1 MRHNYSPYTRFC
13 AKLRRQSL
21 LRQLPKN
28 HPILVDF
35 SNNDYLGLSQ
45 HPLLAQAAI
54 EAAKNGGVGSKASR
68 LITVEQHNLRALEQ
82 SIAAKKQTQDALVF
96 ATGFQANVSVLSAL
110 LDPSVLGAT
119 ALVFSDKLNHASFY
133 MGCALA
139 KAKLFRYR
147 HCDYEHLQSLLY
159 KTRHLKQ
166 PRFILTE
173 SVFGMDGDKADFE
186 TLIPL
191 AKQYHA
197 LIYVDEAHAT
207 GLFGHQGYGMTTD
220 FKKDIDV
227 SMGTFSKALG
237 GSGAYIACSH
247 RLKRYFI
254 NRCQGLIYSTAPS
267 PMQIATMQSA
277 WDIIPSY
284 QQSVQ
289 QLLHHASQL
298 RDKLHQQGFDTGTSC
313 THIIPIILKT
323 PTDTLIAQQFL
334 ASKGIRISAIRP
346 PSVPP
351 NQSRLR
357 IALNVNHSLKDI
369 ETLYESLGEYPSCNL
384 Q

>member
-1 MRHNYSPYTRFC
+1 MRHNYYPYTRFC
-13 AKLRRQSL
+13 AKLRSKSL
-21 LRQLPKN
+21 LRHLPKN
-28 HPILVDF
+28 HSFLHDF

-45 HPLLAQAAI
+45 HPLLMQAAI
-54 EAAKNGGVGSKASR
+54 IAAKRDGVGSKASR
-68 LITVEQHNLRALEQ
+68 LITVDQNNLRDLELA
-82 SIAAKKQTQDALVF
+82 IAQKKQTQDALIF

-119 ALVFSDKLNHASFY
+119 PLVFSDKLNHASFY

-147 HCDYEHLQSLLY
+147 HCDYEHLQSLLH

-173 SVFGMDGDKADFE
+173 SVFGMDGDKADFA
-186 TLIPL
+186 TLIPI
-191 AKQYHA
+191 AKQYQA
-197 LIYVDEAHAT
+197 TIYVDEAHAS
-207 GLFGHQGYGMTTD
+207 GLFGKMGYGMTGD
-220 FKKDIDV
+220 FKDEIDV

-237 GSGAYIACSH
+237 GSGAYVACSH
-247 RLKRYFI
+247 SLKRYFV

-267 PMQIATMQSA
+267 PMQVAAMQKA
-277 WDIIPSY
+277 WDLIPSY
-284 QQSVQ
+284 QQSVNE
-289 QLLHHASQL
+289 LLDKAKQL
-298 RDKLHQQGFDTGTSC
+298 RAQLHQRGFNTGTSC
-313 THIIPIILKT
+313 THIIPIIFKK
-323 PTDTLIAQQFL
+323 PDETLLAQQFL
-334 ASKGIRISAIRP
+334 ASKGIRVGAIRP

-357 IALNVNHSLKDI
+357 IALNVNHSLKAI
-369 ETLYESLGEYPSCNL
+369 ETLYEALGEYPSFNL